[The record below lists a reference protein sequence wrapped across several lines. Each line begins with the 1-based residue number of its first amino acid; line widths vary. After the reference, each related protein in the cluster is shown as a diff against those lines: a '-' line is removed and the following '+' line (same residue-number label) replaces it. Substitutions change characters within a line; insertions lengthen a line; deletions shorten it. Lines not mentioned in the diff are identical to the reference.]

1 VQANKTN
8 AMPAGMWKS
17 WIDSLTSKGVKP
29 AEVEWSGVK
38 DFLALQPGKVSKADV
53 VSYLDANGVQVQET
67 VLGLKDVGALWT
79 LNYYI
84 GNSKVS
90 IDVNKHMNGSWY
102 VFDITKK
109 QDHGPFNSSDEAKAF
124 AEKHFKLKP
133 IVSDK
138 TKYKYYQL
146 PGGENYRE
154 LLLTLPIKPVE
165 GMSEAS
171 KRMFGKEYYELS
183 SEKKQAVDDYVLS
196 NSGQDYQSSHWD
208 TPNVL
213 AHLRVSDRTDATGAK
228 TLLVDEIQSDFA
240 QDTRKAQKDIKT
252 YVNEDFKGIIR
263 RMKAAGVLEVEC
275 D

>member
-1 VQANKTN
+1 
-8 AMPAGMWKS
+8 
-17 WIDSLTSKGVKP
+17 
-29 AEVEWSGVK
+29 
-38 DFLALQPGKVSKADV
+38 
-53 VSYLDANGVQVQET
+53 
-67 VLGLKDVGALWT
+67 
-79 LNYYI
+79 
-84 GNSKVS
+84 
-90 IDVNKHMNGSWY
+90 
-102 VFDITKK
+102 
-109 QDHGPFNSSDEAKAF
+109 
-124 AEKHFKLKP
+124 
-133 IVSDK
+133 
-138 TKYKYYQL
+138 
-146 PGGENYRE
+146 
-154 LLLTLPIKPVE
+154 LLTLPIKPVE

-240 QDTRKAQKDIKT
+240 QDTRKAKMAITKAIDD
-252 YVNEDFKGIIR
+252 NFKEIVE